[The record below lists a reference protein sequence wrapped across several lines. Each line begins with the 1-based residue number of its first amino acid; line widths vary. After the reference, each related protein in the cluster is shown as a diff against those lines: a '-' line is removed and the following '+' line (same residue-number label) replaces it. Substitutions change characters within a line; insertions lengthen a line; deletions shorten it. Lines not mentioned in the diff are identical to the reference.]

1 VALPEGQTVESAK
14 RRVSGLA
21 PPARR
26 PARAAARPTSARPE
40 AGRIASIQATARR
53 SAVVVVPIM
62 LFTSSMLM
70 ALAWLGHLKFEHWPF
85 TQALFAC
92 WLLVL
97 PEYFLNISAIRIG
110 YRFYSGAQMA
120 TFRLCSGVLCVAL
133 VSRFVLGE
141 ELTDRKLLGFG
152 IMVVAMVLVG
162 SSRPDRADGGGGSS

>member
-1 VALPEGQTVESAK
+1 VTLSDGQTVESP
-14 RRVSGLA
+14 RRRASTLA
-21 PPARR
+21 SPASRTRR
-26 PARAAARPTSARPE
+26 ADAGR
-40 AGRIASIQATARR
+40 AGRIATLRAAAHR
-53 SAVVVVPIM
+53 SALALVPVM
-62 LFTSSMLM
+62 LFASSMLM

-85 TQALFAC
+85 PKALFAC

-141 ELTDRKLLGFG
+141 ELTERKLAGFA

-162 SSRPDRADGGGGSS
+162 SSRPDRARADGPEQAR